1 MKLKHIVFTVTVC
14 FLSKYIYCQDVPYK
28 NKNLSI
34 DLRVADLIGRMTT
47 AEKVGQLSKMLGW
60 EMYVKIGDKVTV
72 SKKLKDAV
80 QKQHIGLLWATF
92 RADPWTQKTLETG
105 LSPQQAARATNAIQR
120 FMVDS
125 TRLGIPLLLSE
136 EAPHGHMALGATVY
150 PTAIGQASTWN
161 PQLIKLMAQNIAR
174 EIYAVGGK
182 NGYGPVLDLVR
193 DPRWSRTEE
202 SYGEDPYLVGQ
213 MGEAMVQGFQG
224 DIPREKGRVIATL
237 KHFVA
242 YGSPE
247 GGHNGGSISVGERAL
262 MQYFLPPF
270 ERAVRAG
277 AGSVM
282 TAYNSID
289 GIPCSS
295 NSWLL
300 NDILRNNWGFQG
312 FVVSDLLSISGLTSN
327 HATATDGIDAAKQS
341 INAGLDVDLSAVG
354 YGKYLLDAVE
364 QKIVSMSTLDQ
375 AVARVLY
382 QKFAL
387 GLFEHPYV
395 DENQVKDN
403 VGIPEHIA
411 TAGQVAREA
420 ITLLKN
426 DNNILPLSKGVK
438 RIAVIGPNAAN
449 IYNQLGDYTAPQS
462 TGKIKPF

>member
-1 MKLKHIVFTVTVC
+1 
-14 FLSKYIYCQDVPYK
+14 
-28 NKNLSI
+28 
-34 DLRVADLIGRMTT
+34 
-47 AEKVGQLSKMLGW
+47 
-60 EMYVKIGDKVTV
+60 
-72 SKKLKDAV
+72 
-80 QKQHIGLLWATF
+80 
-92 RADPWTQKTLETG
+92 
-105 LSPQQAARATNAIQR
+105 
-120 FMVDS
+120 MVDS

-202 SYGEDPYLVGQ
+202 SYGEDPYLAGQ

-237 KHFVA
+237 KHFFA

-262 MQYFLPPF
+262 MQYFSPPF

-364 QKIVSMSTLDQ
+364 QKIVSICRLWI
-375 AVARVLY
+375 
-382 QKFAL
+382 K
-387 GLFEHPYV
+387 
-395 DENQVKDN
+395 
-403 VGIPEHIA
+403 
-411 TAGQVAREA
+411 
-420 ITLLKN
+420 LLH
-426 DNNILPLSKGVK
+426 VC
-438 RIAVIGPNAAN
+438 
-449 IYNQLGDYTAPQS
+449 YTKSSP
-462 TGKIKPF
+462 